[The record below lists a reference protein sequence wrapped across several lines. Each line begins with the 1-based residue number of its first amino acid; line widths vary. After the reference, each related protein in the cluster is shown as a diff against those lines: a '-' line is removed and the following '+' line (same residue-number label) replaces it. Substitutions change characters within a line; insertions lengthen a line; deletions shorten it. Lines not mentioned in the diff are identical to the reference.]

1 MRIAIPNTPYTRLL
15 TERAEALCAA
25 NGWTLTVTSESN
37 CAKLLRTQAVD
48 LALLSP
54 LGYAS
59 AVGRTDERI
68 IPGPTVSLMDYTNVA
83 GVRFLPGAVDV
94 VRCVA
99 DEPDAYAIVM
109 MGLLLAERLDTPI
122 SVKSRA
128 DEPEPEAELVAAA
141 PGKPLALDLGEEWF
155 DATDL
160 PLPMAMWV
168 CLGELEDDDID
179 FLKIVNQLCSDDLP
193 EQVAVSEML
202 EPGIDA
208 FPREGAM
215 LYRWSPEV
223 EEAVGEVIELLFY
236 HQLIPEIAKVKLLGR
251 D

>member
-1 MRIAIPNTPYTRLL
+1 MRIAIPDTPYTRPL
-15 TERAEALCAA
+15 TERAEAVCAA
-25 NGWTLTVTSESN
+25 KGWTLTVTSEAK
-37 CAKLLRTQAVD
+37 CATLLRTQSVD

-68 IPGPTVSLMDYTNVA
+68 IPGPTVSLMDYTNIA

-94 VRCVA
+94 VRSVA
-99 DEPDAYAIVM
+99 DEPEAYAVVM
-109 MGLLLAERLDTPI
+109 MGLLLAERLDAPI
-122 SVKSRA
+122 TVKPRA
-128 DEPEPEAELVAAA
+128 DESDPEAELVFAA

-179 FLKIVNQLCSDDLP
+179 FRSIVNDLCTADLP
-193 EQVAVSEML
+193 EQTAVSEMP
-202 EPGIDA
+202 EPGADT
-208 FPREGAM
+208 FPREGAL